1 MYTVCISS
9 SFLSSRAAES
19 SACAAW
25 FIPIR
30 WKIKISNF
38 FVHFSFSFSFLKCST
53 WKRFLKRKVIEPPW
67 KKIWNENT
75 ENIYQSVYL
84 SVSLSVC
91 LSTCLSVC
99 LFVYLFISMSVC
111 LSICLSVCLSV
122 CLSELK
128 LRKMYSSLYWVP
140 VGFETFN

>member
-75 ENIYQSVYL
+75 ENIYQSVC
-84 SVSLSVC
+84 LSVC
-91 LSTCLSVC
+91 LLVCLSVC
-99 LFVYLFISMSVC
+99 LFVYLSVCLFVCLSVYQYVCLSVNMSVC
-111 LSICLSVCLSV
+111 LSICLSV
-122 CLSELK
+122 
-128 LRKMYSSLYWVP
+128 W
-140 VGFETFN
+140 T